1 MTSRIARHTPTLA
14 TLALWICYPLTVWS
28 APTATI
34 VEDRFSS
41 PLARSDTSYVLEI
54 HKADRRMR
62 VHDGGRT
69 VAVFDIATGRG
80 GRGDKQRRG
89 DQRTPVGNY
98 HVVDFNEASRFHLFM
113 QLDYPNVKDAFLA
126 VRRSLIELPL
136 FERIANA
143 HAAGR
148 IPPQDTP
155 LGGQIGLHG
164 LGDDENREKLD
175 LHRRLDWTEGC
186 VALTNAGI
194 RKLRQYVSIGTRVE
208 IHD

>member
-1 MTSRIARHTPTLA
+1 MTTRSRRKALARSVL
-14 TLALWICYPLTVWS
+14 LSSVFLTAPS
-28 APTATI
+28 APAL
-34 VEDRFSS
+34 EDRFSS
-41 PLARSDTSYVLEI
+41 PLARAGAPYVLEVR
-54 HKADRRMR
+54 KAERRLR
-62 VHDGGRT
+62 VHDGRRT
-69 VAVFDIATGRG
+69 VAVFDVATGRG
-80 GRGDKQRRG
+80 GRGDKERRG
-89 DQRTPVGNY
+89 DQRTPVGTY

-136 FERIANA
+136 FERIASA

-148 IPPQDTP
+148 LPPQDTP

-164 LGDDENREKLD
+164 LGDEENREKLD

-186 VALTNAGI
+186 IALTNQGI
-194 RKLRQYVSIGTRVE
+194 RKLRQYVTVGTRVE